1 MKNNKLTTALTV
13 LGLFCVNLLLAQTS
27 ISGTVTDAET
37 NEPIP
42 GVNILVQGTTEG
54 TNTDFDGNF
63 SFSSDQAAPFT
74 IVISSIGFSSQ
85 SIEVTAA
92 DQVINVALQP
102 GENLDEIIVSASRR
116 AQKIQDAPSSVS
128 IVSAK
133 DIENSA
139 VAVDPVRHL
148 VNIPGVQIQQ
158 QSANTL
164 NIEMRAG
171 SGVFGS
177 ATFPILDYRFLS
189 TPAASTFFT
198 QHSGLSNI
206 DIEKIEVVRGAASAL
221 YGPNVVSGVVHFM
234 SKSAIDHPGTTIEL
248 LGGEMSTM
256 GAAIRHAYASEN
268 KKFGYKINAKWSSG
282 DDFELDPVEDAD
294 NIAGFARE
302 IYQPAISSIGVVD
315 ATQQGELLLSESDLD
330 DNLDGNPL
338 ATKYENFSTNAHL
351 EFRPNNKTTGFISG
365 GYAQGGALFFNSQGA
380 GYQDGEDYWAQARV
394 QSGGFFGLVSYNY
407 KSGGGRDNPTFLYD
421 SGFRQVAINSSL
433 EAQLQ
438 YNFDVPSFLN
448 TNFTVGID
456 HRDVMS
462 DSQNTLYGRN
472 ELNDDYVITGAYL
485 QGTSSLSDQLEL
497 TYAAR
502 ADKFSITD
510 EMGFSPRVALVYKMD
525 ENNSFRATYNSSTSI
540 PTALQLYIDFPV
552 NVIAPGIYDVWLAG
566 EIDAQNFDP
575 NANVR
580 FPFLGQAEVPQ
591 SQLAGGAPNNAIFGT
606 LNALGASAG
615 IINEVNTNPAY
626 AALAPFSS
634 ILAGVLNNPA
644 TIGAITGQSGFVG
657 SPYGPGVGYNIFNG
671 EQLSPTDTPASVL
684 NRVNSF
690 EVGYKGIIAKK
701 LSLGVDFYTYEQQ
714 GFTNFTAIGP
724 AFAYSPDVDPT
735 GALAQSIAGDLA
747 PLLTPGVTSA
757 LTAQYTGLAA
767 QLAGAGVPIDAAT
780 LISNGFA
787 GIPGAIP
794 AVAPLATSAAQV
806 IGGLAAVAGGGYAGG
821 QALIPAATLPV
832 FATINSERAP
842 NDGLTHLPAGYRK
855 FSDKKRT
862 HWGMDVAAEYFANEN
877 ISFWANAS
885 YLSQNEWIP
894 GEDNDDDLP
903 FSSYLNAPQFKY
915 RAGIRY
921 SKNSFQG
928 SVSFQ
933 HDDEF
938 NSNQGVYS
946 GVVQEK
952 NLFDANIGYTLSTG
966 VRFDITGSNI
976 FNQRY
981 RAFPSMPIIGRRII
995 GKITFD
1001 L

>member
-27 ISGTVTDAET
+27 IRGTVTDAET

-42 GVNILVQGTTEG
+42 GVNILIQGTSEG
-54 TNTDFDGNF
+54 TNTDFDGKF
-63 SFSSDQAAPFT
+63 TLSSDQAAPFT
-74 IVISSIGFSSQ
+74 VVISSIGFSSQ
-85 SIEVTAA
+85 SIEVTSS
-92 DQVINVALQP
+92 DQVINVSLQA

-116 AQKIQDAPSSVS
+116 AQKIQDAPASVS

-248 LGGEMSTM
+248 LGGEMSTA
-256 GAAIRHAYASEN
+256 GAAIRHAYSSEN

-282 DDFELDPVEDAD
+282 NDFQLDPQEDAE
-294 NIAGFARE
+294 NIAGFSRE
-302 IYQPAISSIGVVD
+302 IYQPAITNNVVD
-315 ATQQGELLLSESDLD
+315 ATQQGELLLSASDLD
-330 DNLDGNPL
+330 DNFDGNPL

-351 EFRPNNKTTGFISG
+351 EFRPNNNTTGFISG
-365 GYAQGGALFFNSQGA
+365 GFAQGGALFFNSQGA

-407 KSGGGRDNPTFLYD
+407 KSGGGRENPTFLYD

-433 EAQLQ
+433 EAQVQ

-462 DSQNTLYGRN
+462 DTQNTLYGRN
-472 ELNDDYVITGAYL
+472 ELDDDYIITGAYL
-485 QGTSSLSDQLEL
+485 QGTSILSDQLEL
-497 TYAAR
+497 TYAGR
-502 ADKFSITD
+502 LDKFSITD
-510 EMGFSPRVALVYKMD
+510 DLGFSPRAALVYKLN
-525 ENNSFRATYNSSTSI
+525 ENNTFRVSYNSSVSI

-552 NVIAPGIYDVWLAG
+552 NTIAPGLYDVWLAG
-566 EIDAQNFDP
+566 EVEAQNFDP
-575 NANVR
+575 NAPVR
-580 FPFLGQAEVPQ
+580 FPFLGQAELPQ

-615 IINEVNTNPAY
+615 IINEINTNPLY
-626 AALAPFSS
+626 AQLVPFAP

-644 TIGAITGQSGFVG
+644 TAAAITGQSGFVG
-657 SPYGPGVGYNIFNG
+657 SPYGAGVGYNIFNG

-690 EVGYKGIIAKK
+690 EVGYKGIIDLNFIGLDKK
-701 LSLGVDFYTYEQQ
+701 ASLGVDFYTYEQI

-724 AFAYSPDVDPT
+724 AFAYIPDTSPT
-735 GALAQSIAGDLA
+735 GALATSIAGDLSPILY
-747 PLLTPGVTSA
+747 PLVEAAIAASQFPGIP
-757 LTAQYTGLAA
+757 LTALQANPAFNGSVATVAGSLAA
-767 QLAGAGVPIDAAT
+767 I
-780 LISNGFA
+780 
-787 GIPGAIP
+787 
-794 AVAPLATSAAQV
+794 
-806 IGGLAAVAGGGYAGG
+806 AGGGYAGG

-855 FSDKKRT
+855 FDNQSRT
-862 HWGMDVAAEYFANEN
+862 HWGIDIAGELFWNEN
-877 ISFWANAS
+877 LSFWANTS
-885 YLSQNEWIP
+885 YLSQNVWIP
-894 GEDNDDDLP
+894 GQDNDDGLP
-903 FSSYLNAPQFKY
+903 FSSYLNSPKFKW
-915 RAGIRY
+915 RAGARY
-921 SKNSFQG
+921 SKNAIQA
-928 SVSFQ
+928 SVSYQYDRAF
-933 HDDEF
+933 E
-938 NSNQGVYS
+938 SNQGVYS
-946 GVVQEK
+946 GLVQEK
-952 NLFDANIGYTLSTG
+952 NLVDANIGYTFTNG
-966 VRFDITGSNI
+966 VRFDLTGSNI
-976 FNQRY
+976 FNFKY
-981 RAFPSMPIIGRRII
+981 RAFPNMPIIGRRVI

>member
-42 GVNILVQGTTEG
+42 GVNILIKGTSEG

-63 SFSSDQAAPFT
+63 ALSSDQAAPFT

-85 SIEVTAA
+85 SVEVTSA

-116 AQKIQDAPSSVS
+116 AQKIQDAPASVS

-234 SKSAIDHPGTTIEL
+234 SKSAIDHPGTTVEL
-248 LGGEMSTM
+248 LGGEMNTM

-268 KKFGYKINAKWSSG
+268 EKFGYKINAKWSKG
-282 DDFELDPVEDAD
+282 NDFELDPEEDAE

-302 IYQPAISSIGVVD
+302 IYQPAITNGVVD
-315 ATQQGELLLSESDLD
+315 ATQAGTLLLSESDLD
-330 DNLDGNPL
+330 DNFDGNPL
-338 ATKYENFSTNAHL
+338 ATEYENFSANAHL
-351 EFRPNNKTTGFISG
+351 EFRPNEKTIGFLSG
-365 GYAQGGALFFNSQGA
+365 GFAQGGALFFNSQGA
-380 GYQDGEDYWAQARV
+380 GYQDGEDYWTQARV
-394 QSGGFFGLVSYNY
+394 QSGGFFGLISYNY
-407 KSGGGRDNPTFLYD
+407 KSGGGPENPTFLYD

-433 EAQLQ
+433 EAQVQ
-438 YNFDVPSFLN
+438 YNFDVPSFLD

-472 ELNDDYVITGAYL
+472 ELDDDYIITGAYV
-485 QGTSSLSDQLEL
+485 QGTSILSDQLEL
-497 TYAAR
+497 TYAGR
-502 ADKFSITD
+502 VDKFSITD
-510 EMGFSPRVALVYKMD
+510 DLGFSPRAALVYKLN
-525 ENNSFRATYNSSTSI
+525 ENNTFRASYNSSVSI

-552 NVIAPGIYDVWLAG
+552 NTIAPGLYDVWLAG
-566 EIDAQNFDP
+566 EVEAQNFDP
-575 NANVR
+575 NAPVR
-580 FPFLGQAEVPQ
+580 FPFLGGAQLPQ
-591 SQLAGGAPNNAIFGT
+591 SAIANGAPNAAIFGT
-606 LNALGASAG
+606 LNALGGAAS
-615 IINEVNTNPAY
+615 IVNEVNTNPAY

-634 ILAGVLNNPA
+634 ILAGVLNDPA

-657 SPYGPGVGYNIFNG
+657 SPYGAGIGYNIFNG
-671 EQLSPTDTPASVL
+671 EQLAPTNTPASVL

-690 EVGYKGIIAKK
+690 EIGYKGIIAKK
-701 LSLGVDFYTYEQQ
+701 LSLGIDLYTYEQR

-724 AFAYSPDVDPT
+724 AFAYTPDTDPT
-735 GALAQSIAGDLA
+735 GALATSIAGNLSPILY
-747 PLLTPGVTSA
+747 PLVEAAIAGSQFPGVP
-757 LTAQYTGLAA
+757 LAA
-767 QLAGAGVPIDAAT
+767 LQANPAFNGSVAAVT
-780 LISNGFA
+780 
-787 GIPGAIP
+787 
-794 AVAPLATSAAQV
+794 
-806 IGGLAAVAGGGYAGG
+806 GGLAAVAGGGYAGG
-821 QALIPAATLPV
+821 QALIPAESLPV

-855 FSDKKRT
+855 FNDQKRT
-862 HWGMDVAAEYFANEN
+862 HWGMDIAAEYFASSNF
-877 ISFWANAS
+877 SLYANAS
-885 YLSQNEWIP
+885 YLSQNVWIP
-894 GEDNDDDLP
+894 GEDDDDGLP
-903 FSSYLNAPQFKY
+903 FSSYLNAPAFKY
-915 RAGIRY
+915 RAGVRF
-921 SKNSFQG
+921 SKDAFQG
-928 SVSFQ
+928 SISFQ

-938 NSNQGVYS
+938 ESNQGVYS
-946 GVVQEK
+946 GTVQEK
-952 NLFDANIGYTLSTG
+952 NLFDANIGYTFSNG

-981 RAFPSMPIIGRRII
+981 RAFPSMPIIGRRVI
-995 GKITFD
+995 GKITID

>member
-42 GVNILVQGTTEG
+42 GVNILIKGTSEG

-63 SFSSDQAAPFT
+63 ALSSDQAAPFT

-85 SIEVTAA
+85 SVEVTSA

-116 AQKIQDAPSSVS
+116 AQKIQDAPASVS

-234 SKSAIDHPGTTIEL
+234 SKSAIDHPGTTVEL
-248 LGGEMSTM
+248 LGGEMNTM

-268 KKFGYKINAKWSSG
+268 EKFGYKINAKWSKG
-282 DDFELDPVEDAD
+282 NDFELDPEEDAE

-302 IYQPAISSIGVVD
+302 IYQPAITNGVVD
-315 ATQQGELLLSESDLD
+315 ATQAGTLLLSESDLD
-330 DNLDGNPL
+330 DNFDGNPL
-338 ATKYENFSTNAHL
+338 ATEYENFSANAHL
-351 EFRPNNKTTGFISG
+351 EFRPNEKTIGFLSG
-365 GYAQGGALFFNSQGA
+365 GFAQGGALFFNSQGA

-394 QSGGFFGLVSYNY
+394 QSGGFFGLISYNY
-407 KSGGGRDNPTFLYD
+407 KSGGGPENPTFLYD

-433 EAQLQ
+433 EAQVQ
-438 YNFDVPSFLN
+438 YNFDVPSFLD

-472 ELNDDYVITGAYL
+472 ELDDDYIITGAYV
-485 QGTSSLSDQLEL
+485 QGTSILSDQLEL
-497 TYAAR
+497 TYAGR
-502 ADKFSITD
+502 VDKFSITD
-510 EMGFSPRVALVYKMD
+510 DLGFSPRAALVYKLN
-525 ENNSFRATYNSSTSI
+525 ENNTFRASYNSSVSI

-552 NVIAPGIYDVWLAG
+552 NTIAPGLYDVWLAG
-566 EIDAQNFDP
+566 EVEAQNFDP
-575 NANVR
+575 NAPVR
-580 FPFLGQAEVPQ
+580 FPFLGGAQLPQ
-591 SQLAGGAPNNAIFGT
+591 SAIANGAPNAAIFGT
-606 LNALGASAG
+606 LNALGGVAS
-615 IINEVNTNPAY
+615 IVNEVNTNPAY

-634 ILAGVLNNPA
+634 ILAGVLNDPA
-644 TIGAITGQSGFVG
+644 TTAAITGQSGFLG
-657 SPYGPGVGYNIFNG
+657 SPYGAGIGYNIFNG
-671 EQLSPTDTPASVL
+671 EQLAPTNTPASVL

-690 EVGYKGIIAKK
+690 EIGYKGIIAKK
-701 LSLGVDFYTYEQQ
+701 LSLGIDLYTYEQR

-724 AFAYSPDVDPT
+724 AFAYTPDTAPT
-735 GALAQSIAGDLA
+735 GALATSIAGNLSPILY
-747 PLLTPGVTSA
+747 PLVESAIAASQFPGVP
-757 LTAQYTGLAA
+757 LAA
-767 QLAGAGVPIDAAT
+767 LQADPAF
-780 LISNGFA
+780 NGSVA
-787 GIPGAIP
+787 
-794 AVAPLATSAAQV
+794 AVA
-806 IGGLAAVAGGGYAGG
+806 GGLAAVAGGGYAGG
-821 QALIPAATLPV
+821 QTLIPAATLPV

-842 NDGLTHLPAGYRK
+842 NDGLAHLPAGYRK
-855 FSDKKRT
+855 FNDQKRT
-862 HWGMDVAAEYFANEN
+862 HWGMDIAAEYFANEN
-877 ISFWANAS
+877 VSFWANAS
-885 YLSQNEWIP
+885 YLSQNVWIP
-894 GEDNDDDLP
+894 GEDDDDGLP
-903 FSSYLNAPQFKY
+903 FSSYLNAPAFKY
-915 RAGIRY
+915 RAGVRY
-921 SKNSFQG
+921 SKDGLQG
-928 SVSFQ
+928 SISFQ

-938 NSNQGVYS
+938 ESNQGVYS
-946 GVVQEK
+946 GTVQEK
-952 NLFDANIGYTLSTG
+952 NLFDANIGYTLSSG
-966 VRFDITGSNI
+966 VRFDLTGSNI

>member
-1 MKNNKLTTALTV
+1 MKNNKLTTTLTV

-27 ISGTVTDAET
+27 ISGLVTDAET

-42 GVNILVQGTTEG
+42 GVNILIQGTSEG

-63 SFSSDQAAPFT
+63 TLSSDQAAPFT
-74 IVISSIGFSSQ
+74 VVISSIGFSTQ
-85 SIEVTAA
+85 SVEVTSA
-92 DQVINVALQP
+92 DQIINVSLQP
-102 GENLDEIIVSASRR
+102 GENLEEIIVSASRR
-116 AQKIQDAPSSVS
+116 AQKIQDAPASVS

-234 SKSAIDHPGTTIEL
+234 SKSAIDHPGTTVEL

-268 KKFGYKINAKWSSG
+268 EKFGYKINAKWSKG
-282 DDFELDPVEDAD
+282 DDFELDAEEDAET
-294 NIAGFARE
+294 IAGFARE
-302 IYQPAISSIGVVD
+302 IYMPAISNDVVD
-315 ATQQGELLLSESDLD
+315 VTQPGTLLLSESDLD
-330 DNLDGNPL
+330 DNFDGNPL
-338 ATKYENFSTNAHL
+338 ATKYENFSANAHL
-351 EFRPNNKTTGFISG
+351 EFRPNEKTTGFLSG
-365 GYAQGGALFFNSQGA
+365 GFAQGGALMFNSQGA

-394 QSGGFFGLVSYNY
+394 QSGGFFGLLSYNY
-407 KSGGGRDNPTFLYD
+407 KSGGGPENPTFLYG

-433 EAQLQ
+433 EAQVQ

-472 ELNDDYVITGAYL
+472 ELNDDYIITGAYL
-485 QGTSSLSDQLEL
+485 QGTSAISDQLEL
-497 TYAAR
+497 TYAGR
-502 ADKFSITD
+502 VDKFSITD
-510 EMGFSPRVALVYKMD
+510 DLGFSPRAALVYKLN
-525 ENNSFRATYNSSTSI
+525 ENNTIRASYNSSVSI

-552 NVIAPGIYDVWLAG
+552 STIVPGSYDVWLAG
-566 EIDAQNFDP
+566 ETEAQNFDP
-575 NANVR
+575 NAPIR
-580 FPFLGQAEVPQ
+580 LPFLGGATVDVANAA
-591 SQLAGGAPNNAIFGT
+591 AGVPNNAIFGT
-606 LNALGASAG
+606 LNALGG
-615 IINEVNTNPAY
+615 IDQIIGAINTDPAY
-626 AALAPFSS
+626 ASLVPFAP
-634 ILAGVLNNPA
+634 ILEGVLRNPA
-644 TIGAITGQSGFVG
+644 TIASISGTSGVLG
-657 SPYGPGVGYNIFNG
+657 SPYGAGTGYNIFNG
-671 EQLSPTDTPASVL
+671 EQLDPYQDAAASVL

-701 LSLGVDFYTYEQQ
+701 LSLGIDIYTYEQQ

-724 AFAYSPDVDPT
+724 AYAYTPDTATT

-747 PLLTPGVTSA
+747 ALLTPGVTSA
-757 LTAQYTGLAA
+757 LTTQYTGVAA
-767 QLAGAGVPIDAAT
+767 QLNALGVPIDAAT
-780 LISNGFA
+780 LIANGLT
-787 GIPGAIP
+787 GIPGVDPI
-794 AVAPLATSAAQV
+794 APLATTAAQV
-806 IGGLAAVAGGGYAGG
+806 IGGLAAVAGGGYASG
-821 QALIPAATLPV
+821 QAAIPSEALPV
-832 FATINSERAP
+832 FGTINSERAP
-842 NDGLTHLPAGYRK
+842 QDGGTHLAAGYRK
-855 FSDKKRT
+855 FDGQKRT

-877 ISFWANAS
+877 VSFWANAS

-894 GEDNDDDLP
+894 GEDNDDGLP

-915 RAGIRY
+915 RAGVRY
-921 SKNSFQG
+921 SKDGLQG
-928 SVSFQ
+928 SISFQ

-952 NLFDANIGYTLSTG
+952 NLFDANIGYTLSSG

-981 RAFPSMPIIGRRII
+981 RAFPSMPVIGRRII

>member
-282 DDFELDPVEDAD
+282 DDFELDPIEDSE

-302 IYQPAISSIGVVD
+302 IYQPAISNGVVD
-315 ATQQGELLLSESDLD
+315 ATQQGDLLLSESDLD
-330 DNLDGNPL
+330 DNFDGNPL

-365 GYAQGGALFFNSQGA
+365 GFAQGGALFFNSQGA

-472 ELNDDYVITGAYL
+472 ELDDDYVITGAYL

-566 EIDAQNFDP
+566 EVDAQNFDP

-580 FPFLGQAEVPQ
+580 FPFLGQAELPQ

-690 EVGYKGIIAKK
+690 EVGYKGIIDLNFIGLDKK
-701 LSLGVDFYTYEQQ
+701 ASLGVDFYTYEQQ

-724 AFAYSPDVDPT
+724 AFAYIPDT
-735 GALAQSIAGDLA
+735 AAAG
-747 PLLTPGVTSA
+747 
-757 LTAQYTGLAA
+757 
-767 QLAGAGVPIDAAT
+767 
-780 LISNGFA
+780 
-787 GIPGAIP
+787 
-794 AVAPLATSAAQV
+794 PLATSIASDLTPLLRPQIEGAFAATQFPGV
-806 IGGLAAVAGGGYAGG
+806 PLSVLQANPVFVGTVDAIAGNLAAIAGGGYAGG
-821 QALIPAATLPV
+821 QTVIPAATLPV

-855 FSDKKRT
+855 FGDQKRT
-862 HWGMDVAAEYFANEN
+862 HWGVDIAGELFWNDN
-877 ISFWANAS
+877 LSFWGNTS
-885 YLSQNEWIP
+885 YLSQNVWTP
-894 GEDNDDDLP
+894 GADNDDGLP
-903 FSSYLNAPQFKY
+903 FSSYLNSPKFKW
-915 RAGIRY
+915 RAGARY
-921 SKNSFQG
+921 SKNAIQA
-928 SVSFQ
+928 SVSYQ
-933 HDDEF
+933 YDREF
-938 NSNQGVYS
+938 ESNQGVYS
-946 GVVQEK
+946 GTVPKK
-952 NLFDANIGYTLSTG
+952 NLVDANFGYTLSTG

-976 FNQRY
+976 FNFKY

>member
-1 MKNNKLTTALTV
+1 MKNNKFTTALTV

-27 ISGTVTDAET
+27 IRGTVTDAET

-42 GVNILVQGTTEG
+42 GVNILIQGTSEG

-63 SFSSDQAAPFT
+63 TLSSDQAAPFT
-74 IVISSIGFSSQ
+74 LVISSIGFSSQ
-85 SIEVTAA
+85 SIEVTSA
-92 DQVINVALQP
+92 DQVINVSLEP

-116 AQKIQDAPSSVS
+116 AQKIQDAPASVS

-171 SGVFGS
+171 SGVFGTS
-177 ATFPILDYRFLS
+177 AFPILDYRFLS

-206 DIEKIEVVRGAASAL
+206 DIDKIEVVRGAASAL

-234 SKSAIDHPGTTIEL
+234 SKSAIDHPGTTVEL
-248 LGGEMSTM
+248 LGGEMNTM
-256 GAAIRHAYASEN
+256 GAAIRHAYASED
-268 KKFGYKINAKWSSG
+268 KKFGYKINAKWSRG
-282 DDFELDPVEDAD
+282 NDFELDPEEDAE

-302 IYQPAISSIGVVD
+302 IYQPAISNGVVD
-315 ATQQGELLLSESDLD
+315 ATQPGTLLLSESDLD
-330 DNLDGNPL
+330 DNFDGNPL

-351 EFRPNNKTTGFISG
+351 EFRPNDKTTGFISG

-407 KSGGGRDNPTFLYD
+407 KSGGGPENPTFLYD

-433 EAQLQ
+433 EAQVQ

-448 TNFTVGID
+448 TNFTVGLD

-472 ELNDDYVITGAYL
+472 ELDDDYIITGAYL
-485 QGTSSLSDQLEL
+485 QGTSILSDQLEL
-497 TYAAR
+497 TYAGR
-502 ADKFSITD
+502 VDKFSITD
-510 EMGFSPRVALVYKMD
+510 DLGFSPRAALVYKLN
-525 ENNSFRATYNSSTSI
+525 ENNTFRASYNSSVSI

-552 NVIAPGIYDVWLAG
+552 NTIVPGLYDVWLAG
-566 EIDAQNFDP
+566 EVEAQNFDP
-575 NANVR
+575 NAPVR
-580 FPFLGQAEVPQ
+580 FPFLGGAQLPQ
-591 SQLAGGAPNNAIFGT
+591 SAIANGAPNAAIFGT
-606 LNALGASAG
+606 VNALGGAAG
-615 IINEVNTNPAY
+615 IVNEINTNPAY
-626 AALAPFSS
+626 AALAPFSP
-634 ILAGVLNNPA
+634 ILAGVLNDPA
-644 TIGAITGQSGFVG
+644 TIAAITGQSGFVG
-657 SPYGPGVGYNIFNG
+657 SPYGAGVGYNIFNG
-671 EQLSPTDTPASVL
+671 EQLAPTDTPASVL

-690 EVGYKGIIAKK
+690 EIGYKGVIAKK
-701 LSLGVDFYTYEQQ
+701 LSLGIDFYTYEQK

-724 AFAYSPDVDPT
+724 AFAYTPDTDPT

-747 PLLTPGVTSA
+747 PLLSPGVTGA

-767 QLAGAGVPIDAAT
+767 QLAGSGVPIDAAT
-780 LISNGFA
+780 LIANGFA
-787 GIPGAIP
+787 GIPGVVP
-794 AVAPLATSAAQV
+794 AVAPLAATAAQV
-806 IGGLAAVAGGGYAGG
+806 IGGLAAVAGGGYAGA
-821 QALIPAATLPV
+821 QTLLPPATLPV

-855 FSDKKRT
+855 FDDKKRT
-862 HWGMDVAAEYFANEN
+862 HWGMDIAAEYFANEN
-877 ISFWANAS
+877 VSFWANAS
-885 YLSQNEWIP
+885 YLSQNVWIP
-894 GEDNDDDLP
+894 GEDDDDGLP
-903 FSSYLNAPQFKY
+903 FSSYLNAPAFKY

-921 SKNSFQG
+921 SKNNLQG
-928 SVSFQ
+928 SISFQ

-938 NSNQGVYS
+938 ESNQGVYS
-946 GVVQEK
+946 GTVQEK
-952 NLFDANIGYTLSTG
+952 NLFDANIGYTLSSG
-966 VRFDITGSNI
+966 VRFDLTGSNI
-976 FNQRY
+976 FNQKY
-981 RAFPSMPIIGRRII
+981 RAFPSMPVIGRRII